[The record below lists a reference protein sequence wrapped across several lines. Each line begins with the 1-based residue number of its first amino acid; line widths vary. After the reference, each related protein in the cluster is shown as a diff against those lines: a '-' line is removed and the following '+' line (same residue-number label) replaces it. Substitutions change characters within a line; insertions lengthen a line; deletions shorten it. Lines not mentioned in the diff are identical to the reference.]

1 MELAP
6 SGGRSIS
13 LGAIGKEEEK
23 LSVDIDKVVD
33 LGEEILLYDFFF
45 LFFFSCE
52 VEDEV
57 S

>member
-45 LFFFSCE
+45 LFFFP
-52 VEDEV
+52 VK
-57 S
+57 